1 MTVVSWSHN
10 RYPTMLAAIQ
20 DPSPVLWI
28 RGRVE
33 ALHAP
38 AVAIVG
44 SRAGS
49 ASAREVGRARG
60 SALAAWSTASTYRRI
75 RER

>member
-38 AVAIVG
+38 AVAIVW
-44 SRAGS
+44 
-49 ASAREVGRARG
+49 
-60 SALAAWSTASTYRRI
+60 ALAPDPPMPARWDESWDPHWRLAASQW
-75 RER
+75 